1 MSVVDMQAHSS
12 DSSRQAAL
20 EAKVSG
26 LQQQLESR
34 QDTVSQLNGELATL
48 QIHHKQVNCV
58 ADQIMPW
65 VQLTSGH
72 CEYWHG
78 GVRYTH
84 VVPDLCWQMLGLAK
98 AYS

>member
-1 MSVVDMQAHSS
+1 MQAHSS

-48 QIHHKQVNCV
+48 QIHHKHVNCV
-58 ADQIMPW
+58 YDQTMPW
-65 VQLTSGH
+65 L
-72 CEYWHG
+72 
-78 GVRYTH
+78 
-84 VVPDLCWQMLGLAK
+84 PDLCWQMLVIAK